1 VSTELSTNGRD
12 PEGALSKP
20 YNYNRAI
27 VLPPPPK
34 DDAVL
39 DIVGVVR
46 TLARRRIWIYG
57 SLAICL
63 ALAGVLCLVMTPR
76 YRAEAQIELLKQD
89 VGGLA
94 VSDGSDESAR
104 NDEQDALDFS
114 LSLETQVSVL
124 KSDNLGLRVIRE
136 LNLAE
141 TPDFRYAPLIKTALT
156 RQQMGLPLDQSPLKR
171 AYVLK
176 RWAKNLK
183 VDSVSG
189 TRLIS
194 VSYLDRDPQMA
205 ARVVNQLLAD
215 FVEYNFQVRYN
226 ATTKAADWLGG
237 QLVDLKSQVEAAQK
251 KAVDL
256 QRDAGIYGFDES
268 HNVIVSRLDQ
278 LNTQVAEA
286 QTALF
291 AKQAV
296 YNLARAGNPE
306 LVAGLLGGSSQSG
319 TSFNENPPA
328 LLTTLRQQEA
338 DLNAQYA
345 EDASKYG
352 SDYPKL
358 VQLRQRLESV
368 RSDIKTETGKV
379 VERARNEYVA
389 AADAEAAATRAFEE
403 QKAVAA
409 EMNNKTIDFT
419 IAKHEADASRELYE
433 HLQQRLKEA
442 GVLAGLHSTNIN
454 IVDAAAPPDHP
465 DKPDVPLYLMIAV
478 LSGMTLGVFSAF
490 LRDTLDSSIR
500 NPEEIE
506 SATHAPVLGIVPR
519 AELFVGKVPKGYNG
533 KVLLPRNGSANESA
547 GGVGALLRSQNTP
560 VVEAFRAIRTSLLLS
575 RPDHP
580 ARIFMVTSALPGEG
594 KTFASLNLAAVFAQ
608 NGGRVLLVDADL
620 RRGTLSRN
628 LRQPSTFGLS
638 NLLFTDAEDRAYRQV
653 EEIPGLTFLGAGSK
667 PPYPAESLGSRK
679 MAGLIEKWRQDFD
692 YVVIDSPPVLPVTDA
707 AVLSHRVDGVVV
719 VARFAVST
727 RQSIIRAIRTLT
739 DVQADC
745 FGVIVNAMDVGS
757 SDYYYYCG
765 SYGNGDY
772 AYGDSGSRPVVPA
785 LPAAAGKEK
794 SA

>member
-27 VLPPPPK
+27 VLPAPPK
-34 DDAVL
+34 DDTVL

-46 TLARRRIWIYG
+46 TLARRRVWIYG

-63 ALAGVLCLVMTPR
+63 ALAALVCLVMTPR

-94 VSDGSDESAR
+94 VSDGTDESGR

-136 LNLAE
+136 LNLAD
-141 TPDFRYAPLIKTALT
+141 TPDFRYAPLIKTAQA
-156 RQQMGLPLDQSPLKR
+156 RQQMDLPLDQSPLKR
-171 AYVLK
+171 AFVLK

-183 VDSVSG
+183 VESVSG

-194 VSYLDRDPQMA
+194 VSYLDRDPQRA

-226 ATTKAADWLGG
+226 ATTKAANWLSQ

-256 QRDAGIYGFDES
+256 QRDAGVYGSDEN

-291 AKQAV
+291 AKQAI
-296 YNLARAGNPE
+296 YNLARTGDPE

-319 TSFNENPPA
+319 TSFSENPPP

-345 EDASKYG
+345 EESTQYG

-358 VQLRQRLESV
+358 VQLRQRLQSV

-379 VERARNEYVA
+379 VERAKNEYMA
-389 AADAEAAATRAFEE
+389 AAGAETAASKAFEE
-403 QKAVAA
+403 QKTIAA
-409 EMNNKTIDFT
+409 AMNNKTMDFT

-433 HLQQRLKEA
+433 HLQQKLKEA
-442 GVLAGLHSTNIN
+442 GVLAGLHSSNIN

-465 DKPDVPLYLMIAV
+465 DKPDVPLYLMIAT

-506 SATHAPVLGIVPR
+506 SATHVPVLGIVPR
-519 AELFVGKVPKGYNG
+519 AELFVGKAPKNYNG
-533 KVLLPRNGSANESA
+533 KVLLPRNGSANS
-547 GGVGALLRSQNTP
+547 VGALLRAQNTP

-580 ARIFMVTSALPGEG
+580 GRIFMVTSALPGEG

-638 NLLFTDAEDRAYRQV
+638 NLLFTDAEDRAYRQI

-745 FGVIVNAMDVGS
+745 FGVIVNAMDVRS
-757 SDYYYYCG
+757 SDYYYYSG

-772 AYGDSGSRPVVPA
+772 AYGDSGPRPPIPA
-785 LPAAAGKEK
+785 LPASAGKEK

>member
-1 VSTELSTNGRD
+1 VSTELSPNGRD
-12 PEGALSKP
+12 SEVALSKP

-34 DDAVL
+34 DDTVL
-39 DIVGVVR
+39 DLVAVVR
-46 TLARRRIWIYG
+46 TLARRRVWIYG

-63 ALAGVLCLVMTPR
+63 ALAGILCLVMTPR

-89 VGGLA
+89 VGDLT
-94 VSDGSDESAR
+94 VSDSDDSAR
-104 NDEQDALDFS
+104 NDGQDPLDFS

-124 KSDNLGLRVIRE
+124 KSDNLALRVIRE
-136 LNLAE
+136 LNLADM
-141 TPDFRYAPLIKTALT
+141 PDFRYAPLIKTAQA
-156 RQQMGLPLDQSPLKR
+156 REQMDLPMDKSALKR
-171 AYVLK
+171 AYILK

-183 VDSVSG
+183 VESVSG

-205 ARVVNQLLAD
+205 ARIVNQLLAD

-226 ATTKAADWLGG
+226 ATTKAANWLSF
-237 QLVDLKSQVEAAQK
+237 QLVDLKSQVETAQK

-256 QRDAGIYGFDES
+256 QKDAGIYGSDET

-291 AKQAV
+291 AKQAI
-296 YNLARAGNPE
+296 YSLARSGDPE

-338 DLNAQYA
+338 DLSAQYA
-345 EDASKYG
+345 EESSTYG
-352 SDYPKL
+352 PEYPKL
-358 VQLRQRLESV
+358 VQLRQRLEAV
-368 RSDIKTETGKV
+368 RADIKTEAAKV
-379 VERARNEYVA
+379 VERARNEYMA
-389 AADAEAAATRAFEE
+389 AAGAEAAAAKAFEA

-433 HLQQRLKEA
+433 HLQQKLKEA
-442 GVLAGLHSTNIN
+442 GVLAGLHSSNIN

-465 DKPDVPLYLMIAV
+465 DKPDVPLYLMIAA

-506 SATHAPVLGIVPR
+506 SATHCPVLGIVPR
-519 AELFVGKVPKGYNG
+519 AELFAAKPRKDYDG
-533 KVLLPRNGSANESA
+533 KVLLPRNGTAA
-547 GGVGALLRSQNTP
+547 APVGGLGALLRLQNSP

-580 ARIFMVTSALPGEG
+580 GKIFMVTSALPGEG

-628 LRQPSTFGLS
+628 LKQAASFGLS
-638 NLLFTDAEDRAYRQV
+638 NLLFTDADGRAYRQV
-653 EEIPGLTFLGAGSK
+653 DEVPGLTFLGAGSK

-745 FGVIVNAMDVGS
+745 FGVIVNAMDVRS
-757 SDYYYYCG
+757 SDYYYYSG
-765 SYGNGDY
+765 SYGDSQY
-772 AYGDSGSRPVVPA
+772 SYGSSDPRPGLPA
-785 LPAAAGKEK
+785 LPAGSAKEK